1 MIYEKGDLLIIKQDT
16 SGHRLDVGSSVV
28 ISEVNK
34 YDYLALSREGT
45 EVYIN
50 EQDLKT
56 L

>member
-1 MIYEKGDLLIIKQDT
+1 MKYEKENLLIVTQDT
-16 SGHRLDVGSSVV
+16 SGHKLKIGSSVV

-34 YDYLALSREGT
+34 YDYLALSQNGT